1 MYLCLI
7 SYALLLFNA
16 AAFAQNHSTTRPEPN
31 ERYQSL
37 ETLAQGLYYLET
49 LYVDPKKV
57 KQGELV
63 ENALNGIVKKLDP
76 HTSLMPSQAFEQL
89 TIDTKG
95 KFGGVGIMIS
105 HERGKLIVINP
116 IEDTPAERAGIKA
129 GDEIVIIDGK
139 KVSKMK
145 REVAAEAMRGP
156 PNSTIVL
163 QVKRSGQS
171 KLIEFTLKR
180 EVIKIKSVQS
190 NNLGHDIL
198 YSRIA
203 SFQDETTTEML
214 KSLQKYNK
222 KHKEIK
228 GLILDLRNNPGG
240 LLEQAVQISDLF
252 IDSGVIVS
260 TVGRNNDDV
269 EREFAHKR
277 GSWTSFPIIVLINAG
292 SASASEIVAG
302 ALQDHKRALVMGQT
316 SFGKGSVQT
325 LVSLPNK
332 AGLKITVARY
342 YTPND
347 RSIQAKGIK
356 PDVIVYSS
364 KMTMQSSKKKK
375 EADLKRH
382 IIGTDLSNLAKSSGL
397 LTQTKNWPQ
406 FQRNDNQLITAYTYL
421 RGWSLFRNIQ

>member
-7 SYALLLFNA
+7 SYTLLVFNT

-57 KQGELV
+57 KQGDLV

-129 GDEIVIIDGK
+129 GDEIVTIDGK

-156 PNSTIVL
+156 PNSSIVL

-214 KSLQKYNK
+214 KSLQKYKK

-252 IDSGVIVS
+252 IESGVIVS

-364 KMTMQSSKKKK
+364 KMTIPSAKKKK